1 LYKQKAIEIINQIHE
16 RGHLPILAGGTGL
29 YIKAIVDNL
38 DFPTVAPNYKLRN
51 KLEKKSLEE
60 LYEEYKKIDKEG
72 AKQID
77 KDNKRR
83 LIRAIEVC
91 LATGEPF
98 FKERKG
104 AQLFDVLQIGI
115 DIPKKELDKRIE
127 KRVNKMFE
135 QGLEKEVK
143 KLYKKYGYTIPIMKT
158 IGYQEWEN
166 YFKGLETK
174 EEVKK
179 RIVSNTIAFA
189 KRQMTWF
196 KRDKNIKWV

>member
-1 LYKQKAIEIINQIHE
+1 
-16 RGHLPILAGGTGL
+16 
-29 YIKAIVDNL
+29 YIKAIFSNL
-38 DFPTVAPNYKLRN
+38 NFPTVPPNQKLRN
-51 KLEKKSLEE
+51 KLEKKTTEE
-60 LYEEYKKIDKEG
+60 LYQMYKKVDKEG

-91 LATGEPF
+91 LATNEPF

-104 AQLFDVLQIGI
+104 EQLFDILQIGI
-115 DIPKKELDKRIE
+115 NVPKKELDERIT
-127 KRVNKMFE
+127 KRVNQMFK

-143 KLYKKYGYTIPIMKT
+143 KLYKKYGFNIYPMKT

-174 EEVKK
+174 EEIKK